1 MLVSPAG
8 RPLLE
13 PILGSLKVERLA
25 AVLIHG
31 TTLPE
36 RELPAQATDPALA
49 EQRRA
54 RAVEA
59 DHHDQAGYDRQRQEQ
74 TEGAKHAVDGSLEQ
88 GAVAVRPLLREPQVA
103 AGDPRS

>member
-31 TTLPE
+31 TKLPE
-36 RELPAQATDPALA
+36 REWPAQATDPALA

-74 TEGAKHAVDGSLEQ
+74 TEGAKHHVDGSLDQ
-88 GAVAVRPLLREPQVA
+88 VPFPLPPHLS
-103 AGDPRS
+103 DPHASRV